1 MTTAHRLR
9 PDKGVTIQ
17 LPSNI
22 TIGDQQTLLL
32 VGLGL
37 IAGLV
42 AGRVVGHSPGVVIQM
57 IIGVLGDFLGRW
69 LLSRAR
75 DPLGFDT
82 GGGIISL
89 VFAAFLGALVLMVV
103 ARAFGGGFRRG
114 SSGGRGGV
122 RSRRSPP
129 SQALP
134 DSDVRAGL
142 VPARDSRPP
151 AQLRWP

>member
-1 MTTAHRLR
+1 MATAHGLR

-57 IIGVLGDFLGRW
+57 IIGVLGAFLGRW

-75 DPLGFDT
+75 DQLGIDT

-114 SSGGRGGV
+114 SS
-122 RSRRSPP
+122 
-129 SQALP
+129 
-134 DSDVRAGL
+134 
-142 VPARDSRPP
+142 
-151 AQLRWP
+151 

>member
-1 MTTAHRLR
+1 MATAHGLR

-22 TIGDQQTLLL
+22 TIGDEQTLLL

-37 IAGLV
+37 IAGIV

-57 IIGVLGDFLGRW
+57 IIGVLGAFLGRW
-69 LLSRAR
+69 MLSRAHAQ
-75 DPLGFDT
+75 LGIDT

-89 VFAAFLGALVLMVV
+89 VLAACLGSLLLIVV

-114 SSGGRGGV
+114 SS
-122 RSRRSPP
+122 
-129 SQALP
+129 
-134 DSDVRAGL
+134 
-142 VPARDSRPP
+142 
-151 AQLRWP
+151 